1 MNEGGQGG
9 CLYEWME
16 WWKIDGTSPPLLL
29 HAGGG
34 GGAGDM
40 PCLPHL
46 DQRGQL
52 EILMIVRKFFFSR
65 KTFFSINPISFFD
78 ENSSEFL

>member
-16 WWKIDGTSPPLLL
+16 RWQIDGTSPPLLL

-52 EILMIVRKFFFSR
+52 EILMIVRKLFFSR